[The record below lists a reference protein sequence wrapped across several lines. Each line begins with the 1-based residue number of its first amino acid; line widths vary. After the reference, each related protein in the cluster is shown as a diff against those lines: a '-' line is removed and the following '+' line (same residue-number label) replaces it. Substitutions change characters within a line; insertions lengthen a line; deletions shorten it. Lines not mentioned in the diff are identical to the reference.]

1 MSINACVKIKFYDDQ
16 NNEIRSAI
24 LNCPKTR
31 ARCKE
36 IKLPKNA
43 KSLIVCFTTER
54 ESCENC
60 T

>member
-1 MSINACVKIKFYDDQ
+1 MGMNACVRVKFYDNQ
-16 NNEIRSAI
+16 NNEIRSEI
-24 LNCPKTR
+24 LSCYKNR

-36 IKLPKNA
+36 IKLPKSA
-43 KSLIVCFTTER
+43 RSVIVCFTTEY